1 MIRYCAALTG
11 VSSRAAEPG
20 VVDLDME
27 PTLKKKSDPDLTIE
41 KKTRTRLIFKI
52 IKFTLNF
59 FLWLKNSL

>member
-1 MIRYCAALTG
+1 MIRYSPALTG

-41 KKTRTRLIFKI
+41 KQPGPDLI
-52 IKFTLNF
+52 
-59 FLWLKNSL
+59 LK